1 MGNFISKEDLL
12 LEIGMF
18 FTKMKNGNLSL
29 EELDLL
35 TEHTKEL
42 YERAVIL
49 RYKAMEEK
57 VFGVIEKPVVTVP
70 EIEAVPEVNF
80 VEPESTPIIAE
91 EPVSVQPQIEVETPL
106 EAPSFGFSLFDYD
119 DEPVSEEVEEA
130 PIAFT
135 PEEEI
140 SVEPVQTPVYEAPV
154 IEIEETSTFES
165 QVIEEVIEETPI
177 FESRIVEEEIS
188 TPHFEETFEP
198 QVDVESNIISET
210 PSYFEQIKE
219 EEPIEE
225 IEEEVGQSSAFSYGD
240 LAPFIHK
247 FNLVQSNV
255 SSQFGLVKIETLLG
269 SFGLNERLQFINE
282 LFDGSSEHFSDAVKI
297 LDNQGDLETAKT
309 KIAEIGLINQWD
321 IDSETIEEF
330 MQKVVRRYA

>member
-12 LEIGMF
+12 LEIGTF

-29 EELDLL
+29 DELELL

-49 RYKAMEEK
+49 KYKAMEEK

-70 EIEAVPEVNF
+70 EIEAEPEVTF
-80 VEPESTPIIAE
+80 VEPESLPIIAE
-91 EPVSVQPQIEVETPL
+91 DLAPIQPQIEDEPVVDT
-106 EAPSFGFSLFDYD
+106 PSFAFSLFDYD
-119 DEPVSEEVEEA
+119 DEPVSDEAEEA

-140 SVEPVQTPVYEAPV
+140 SVELVQTPVYEEPV

-177 FESRIVEEEIS
+177 FDSRIVEEEIS

-198 QVDVESNIISET
+198 QVEVESNAISDT

-219 EEPIEE
+219 EEVEELEEE
-225 IEEEVGQSSAFSYGD
+225 IGQTSAFSYGD

-255 SSQFGLVKIETLLG
+255 SNQFGLVKIETLLG

-297 LDNQGDLETAKT
+297 LDNQGNLETAKT

>member
-12 LEIGMF
+12 LEIGTF

-29 EELDLL
+29 EELELL
-35 TEHTKEL
+35 TEHTKDL

-57 VFGVIEKPVVTVP
+57 VFGIIEKPVVTVP
-70 EIEAVPEVNF
+70 EIKEEPEVTF
-80 VEPESTPIIAE
+80 IEPESAPIIAE
-91 EPVSVQPQIEVETPL
+91 EPVSVQPQIEVETPS

-119 DEPVSEEVEEA
+119 DEPVSEELEEA

-135 PEEEI
+135 PEEI
-140 SVEPVQTPVYEAPV
+140 IVEPVHNPVYESP
-154 IEIEETSTFES
+154 
-165 QVIEEVIEETPI
+165 VIEEVIEETPI
-177 FESRIVEEEIS
+177 IESRIVEEEIS
-188 TPHFEETFEP
+188 TPHFEETFETE
-198 QVDVESNIISET
+198 VEVESNTISET

-219 EEPIEE
+219 EAPIEE
-225 IEEEVGQSSAFSYGD
+225 NEEEVGQSTEFSYGD

-255 SSQFGLVKIETLLG
+255 SNQFGLVKIETLLG

-297 LDNQGDLETAKT
+297 LDNQGNLETAKT

>member
-12 LEIGMF
+12 LEIGTF

-29 EELDLL
+29 EELEIL

-70 EIEAVPEVNF
+70 EIEAEPEVTF
-80 VEPESTPIIAE
+80 VEPESAPIIAE
-91 EPVSVQPQIEVETPL
+91 EPVSVQPQVEVETPS
-106 EAPSFGFSLFDYD
+106 EVPSFGFSLFDYD
-119 DEPVSEEVEEA
+119 DEPVSEEVDEA

-140 SVEPVQTPVYEAPV
+140 SVEPVQTLVYEAPV
-154 IEIEETSTFES
+154 IEIEET
-165 QVIEEVIEETPI
+165 PI
-177 FESRIVEEEIS
+177 FDSRIVEEEIS
-188 TPHFEETFEP
+188 TPHFEETFETE
-198 QVDVESNIISET
+198 VEVESNTISET

-219 EEPIEE
+219 EALIEE
-225 IEEEVGQSSAFSYGD
+225 NEEEVGQSTEFSYGD

-255 SSQFGLVKIETLLG
+255 SNQFGLVKIETLLG